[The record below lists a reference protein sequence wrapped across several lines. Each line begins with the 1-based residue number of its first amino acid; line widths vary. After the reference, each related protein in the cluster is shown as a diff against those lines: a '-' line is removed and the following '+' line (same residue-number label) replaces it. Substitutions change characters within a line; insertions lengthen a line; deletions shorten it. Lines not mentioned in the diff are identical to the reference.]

1 MSDNDLIRRGDA
13 LAEIEL
19 YIGEWSCSRDAI
31 AYMPAAPAQ
40 PAAVKVKPLVWEAG
54 ERDQRRAYSVVGEF
68 CVTLF
73 GGRWIYKGEPRN
85 GILDA
90 QAAAQ
95 ADYDAR
101 IMAALDVQPL
111 TVQDAARVLLISSDR
126 GVCVGGRWDGWLMIR
141 HPDGHW
147 VSHHKLDA
155 VDPRTEMT
163 DALRAIAEGK

>member
-1 MSDNDLIRRGDA
+1 MTGKNIDPTALNAA
-13 LAEIEL
+13 LAA
-19 YIGEWSCSRDAI
+19 SQ
-31 AYMPAAPAQ
+31 PAQ
-40 PAAVKVKPLVWEAG
+40 TVNVKPLVWEAG

-68 CVTLF
+68 CVTFF
-73 GGRWIYKGEPRN
+73 GGHWFHKGERHN
-85 GILDA
+85 GMLDA

-95 ADYDAR
+95 ADYEAS

-163 DALRAIAEGK
+163 DALRAITEGRA